1 MAACE
6 GAAGGGPGGRP
17 PVLPRRLAVPPSAR
31 GANGIVALARRDS
44 DLEAFSHNPTDGS
57 FAPLAARPGTV
68 PNIRT
73 CGSSRTE
80 QDYYRNDESSVG

>member
-1 MAACE
+1 MYTPAK
-6 GAAGGGPGGRP
+6 
-17 PVLPRRLAVPPSAR
+17 
-31 GANGIVALARRDS
+31 VAHPTRVVRTVSFASTRRDS

-57 FAPLAARPGTV
+57 FAPWPLDQAHEPSV
-68 PNIRT
+68 RT